1 MPPNRGSCDAL
12 LIRPRD
18 SLGTT
23 MAETQDKSGG
33 PVPLMQPH
41 LPDLSHLTE
50 EERRIIEGVMFRQ
63 QKEEEREQEILR

>member
-1 MPPNRGSCDAL
+1 
-12 LIRPRD
+12 
-18 SLGTT
+18 

-63 QKEEEREQEILR
+63 QKEEEREQEILRKQNKLISLIKYTLSL